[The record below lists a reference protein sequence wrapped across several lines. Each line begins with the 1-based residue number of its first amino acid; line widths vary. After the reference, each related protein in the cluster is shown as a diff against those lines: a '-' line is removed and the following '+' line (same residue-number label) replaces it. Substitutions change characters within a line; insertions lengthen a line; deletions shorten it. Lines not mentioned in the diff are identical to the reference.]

1 MNTKISKRLLQLF
14 KDLHL
19 AAVRENYK
27 EITIHAEKEEMGYD
41 EYLLELLESES
52 ENRRIK
58 RIKRYLHESKL
69 PLEKS
74 METFDKKRLPV
85 KVKRMVDALV
95 EGDFLKRTENVLV
108 FGKPGSGKTHLL
120 CAIGH
125 ELIQR
130 NHRVCFTT
138 ANKLV
143 EILLLAKKELKL
155 DSVIQKMAKYKAV
168 IIDDIGYVKYSRE
181 EMEVLFTFL
190 ANRYEK
196 GSVMLTSNLPFS
208 GWEAIFKD
216 PMTTAAAIDRL
227 VHHSVIVELNIDS
240 YRMGEA
246 KKKIKGGENM

>member
-1 MNTKISKRLLQLF
+1 
-14 KDLHL
+14 
-19 AAVRENYK
+19 
-27 EITIHAEKEEMGYD
+27 MGYD
-41 EYLLELLESES
+41 DYLLELLESES
-52 ENRRIK
+52 ETRRIK
-58 RIKRYLHESKL
+58 RIKRYIHESKL

-74 METFDKKRLPV
+74 METFDKKRLPI

-95 EGDFLKRTENVLV
+95 EGDFLKRIENFLV
-108 FGKPGSGKTHLL
+108 FVKPGSGKTHLL
-120 CAIGH
+120 CVIGH

-143 EILLLAKKELKL
+143 EILLLAKKELKQ
-155 DSVIQKMAKYKAV
+155 DNVIQKMAKYRAV

-208 GWEAIFKD
+208 GWEKQRRKLREVMKCNLKKILK
-216 PMTTAAAIDRL
+216 IDR
-227 VHHSVIVELNIDS
+227 
-240 YRMGEA
+240 
-246 KKKIKGGENM
+246 